1 MDVLVIPTPVEDVP
15 VDQRGLTYGPLY
27 RMLRDNNSV
36 PSATMF
42 QLEGRAGPSA
52 VQLRSTGGG
61 GHPIE
66 PNPLFDLDNDNIPNE
81 YELTY
86 HLHIQDAS

>member
-42 QLEGRAGPSA
+42 QLEGRAGPSS
-52 VQLRSTGGG
+52 VQLKSTG
-61 GHPIE
+61 PNFE
-66 PNPLFDLDNDNIPNE
+66 PNPLEDSDSDNIPNE
-81 YELTY
+81 YELSY
-86 HLHIQDAS
+86 HLHIQDAT